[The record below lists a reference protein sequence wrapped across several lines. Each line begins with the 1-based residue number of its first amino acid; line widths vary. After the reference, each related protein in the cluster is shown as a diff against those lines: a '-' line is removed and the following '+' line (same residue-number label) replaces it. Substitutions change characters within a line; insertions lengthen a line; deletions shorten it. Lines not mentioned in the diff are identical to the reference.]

1 MAHNHLHRVHAR
13 APEPQEQVVS
23 IVYVTAKPTF
33 SGAIAGYSTLGLAI
47 NTNAA
52 QPDDLDEPT
61 PAIAT
66 PARKTSQ
73 QQSTLA
79 TETKLPSAI
88 SAPASMSVGTS
99 LLAATGSPTPSE
111 DPSSASPTA
120 GADASTSGSSSDAL
134 STAGKVGLG
143 VGLLL
148 LVGAILAILLL
159 CYKKRRDAA
168 KEAET
173 REDEKYGAA
182 GTGNI
187 AAQSSVSVNSTAT
200 APRLSLRPITQFEP
214 NLGDQHAGSGP
225 PYPTHCLTPVPE
237 SRPATAKSNTSIPEN
252 PFGNHAEVAPVQNPF
267 GPHAETIDSTNANG
281 PAELDTLTIAAMPM
295 PPSGGLQRGASKRE
309 QGAAPMDFTKPAG
322 LMMGP
327 PSPAGTDFSTSSAS
341 SGTNYQTSGGAAIAA
356 AGGPANSAVHR
367 VQLDFNPSMGD
378 ELELKQGQLIRVLH
392 EYDDGWA
399 LCIRLDRSKQGVVPR
414 TCLSTRPVKPRL
426 QQPPMQNGQYSPPP
440 GMRGFAP
447 KGVKAPRMAP
457 LQIRP
462 HTPNGQ
468 QYGPESPAGSMHQGQ
483 PMTPNG
489 QQFYPASPAGSMQQ
503 HPSSPAGSMR
513 SSPPQ
518 QRPHANSAAQGPAAR
533 LSPGPSPMN
542 PATMP
547 ESGRPTTP
555 IRKPVPGQA
564 L

>member
-33 SGAIAGYSTLGLAI
+33 TGAIAGYSTLGLAI
-47 NTNAA
+47 NTNAP
-52 QPDDLDEPT
+52 QPDDLEDPT
-61 PAIAT
+61 PAIST
-66 PARKTSQ
+66 PARKTASRPQ
-73 QQSTLA
+73 NTLA
-79 TETKLPSAI
+79 TETRLPSAI
-88 SAPASMSVGTS
+88 SVPVSMSVGTS
-99 LLAATGSPTPSE
+99 LLAATGSPTPSA
-111 DPSSASPTA
+111 DPSSTNA
-120 GADASTSGSSSDAL
+120 GAADPSTSGSSPDAL
-134 STAGKVGLG
+134 STAGKVGLA

-159 CYKKRRDAA
+159 CYKKKRDAA
-168 KEAET
+168 QEAEAG
-173 REDEKYGAA
+173 EDEKYVAPAA
-182 GTGNI
+182 GNI
-187 AAQSSVSVNSTAT
+187 AQSSVSVHAAAN

-214 NLGDQHAGSGP
+214 NLGDQQAASHL

-237 SRPATAKSNTSIPEN
+237 SRPATPKSTTSMPEN

-267 GPHAETIDSTNANG
+267 GPHAETIDSTNADG
-281 PAELDTLTIAAMPM
+281 PAELDTMTIAAMPM
-295 PPSGGLQRGASKRE
+295 PPSGGLQRSASKRE
-309 QGAAPMDFTKPAG
+309 HGGAPMDFTKPG
-322 LMMGP
+322 PMTGP
-327 PSPAGTDFSTSSAS
+327 PSPAGTEFSTSSAS
-341 SGTNYQTSGGAAIAA
+341 PSTTFQTNGGAAIAA

-447 KGVKAPRMAP
+447 NGFKGPRMAP

-462 HTPNGQ
+462 NTPNGQ
-468 QYGPESPAGSMHQGQ
+468 QYGPESPAGSMHQGR

-513 SSPPQ
+513 SSPQ
-518 QRPHANSAAQGPAAR
+518 QRSHANSAAQGPAAR
-533 LSPGPSPMN
+533 LSPGSSPMK

-547 ESGRPTTP
+547 ESDRPTTP